1 MTLKTTG
8 SFSALITLSWDV
20 IQRNTVCTQGSV
32 AICDCILTPN
42 QVRSLWAIV
51 RTLGLSWR
59 DWGATVDA

>member
-1 MTLKTTG
+1 MTG
-8 SFSALITLSWDV
+8 SFSALITLPRDI
-20 IQRNTVCTQGSV
+20 IQLKTVCTEGSM

-51 RTLGLSWR
+51 RTMGLFWR